1 MPARYPSAECTD
13 TSETRKARETGKARD
28 IMDMTESRVLCAASA
43 YEQKYYFNKA
53 FDRIPDDIKDQLH
66 IICVLFTEDIGGII
80 LFEFDEE
87 GHLCIR
93 TEAAA
98 SDYNYDE
105 IGAAL
110 EVKEIQR
117 QRRDMLNGLELY
129 YRAVILGQ
137 PLDLEDWQLE

>member
-1 MPARYPSAECTD
+1 M
-13 TSETRKARETGKARD
+13 SEEQGYQTVGEG
-28 IMDMTESRVLCAASA
+28 EVVLCAASA
-43 YEQKYYFNKA
+43 YEQKYYFNGS
-53 FDRIPDDIKDQLH
+53 FSRIPGEVKDQLH

-80 LFEFDEE
+80 MFVFDKE
-87 GHLCIR
+87 GELHIR
-93 TEAAA
+93 TQAKD

-129 YRAVILGQ
+129 YRAVFLHQ
-137 PLDLEDWQLE
+137 NLDLEPWQLA

>member
-1 MPARYPSAECTD
+1 MSEKQEYKTD
-13 TSETRKARETGKARD
+13 STKEV
-28 IMDMTESRVLCAASA
+28 VLCTASA
-43 YEQKYYFNKA
+43 YEQKYYFNGSFSK
-53 FDRIPDDIKDQLH
+53 IPGEVKDQLH

-80 LFEFDEE
+80 MFVFDEE
-87 GHLCIR
+87 GHLQIR
-93 TEAAA
+93 TQAKD

-129 YRAVILGQ
+129 YRAVFLHQ
-137 PLDLEDWQLE
+137 NLDLEPWQLA

>member
-1 MPARYPSAECTD
+1 MLDHDRNKKGEV
-13 TSETRKARETGKARD
+13 
-28 IMDMTESRVLCAASA
+28 VLCAASS
-43 YEQKYYFNKA
+43 YEQKYYFNGS
-53 FDRIPDDIKDQLH
+53 FSQIPGEVKDQLH

-80 LFEFDEE
+80 LFVFDGE
-87 GHLCIR
+87 GHLQIR
-93 TEAAA
+93 TQAKD

-129 YRAVILGQ
+129 YRAVFLHEN
-137 PLDLEDWQLE
+137 LDLEAWQLE

>member
-1 MPARYPSAECTD
+1 
-13 TSETRKARETGKARD
+13 
-28 IMDMTESRVLCAASA
+28 MDMTESRVLCAASA

-87 GHLCIR
+87 GHLHIR
-93 TEAAA
+93 TEATA

-110 EVKEIQR
+110 EVKEIQK

-129 YRAVILGQ
+129 YRAFVLGQ
-137 PLDLEDWQLE
+137 SLDLEDWQLE

>member
-1 MPARYPSAECTD
+1 MSVELD
-13 TSETRKARETGKARD
+13 HKRD
-28 IMDMTESRVLCAASA
+28 NNDEVVLCAASA
-43 YEQKYYFNKA
+43 YEQKYYFNGS
-53 FDRIPDDIKDQLH
+53 FSRIPGEVKDQLH

-80 LFEFDEE
+80 MFVFDRE
-87 GHLCIR
+87 GNLQIR
-93 TEAAA
+93 TQAKD

-129 YRAVILGQ
+129 YRAVFLHQ
-137 PLDLEDWQLE
+137 SLDLEPWQLA